1 MNSTDD
7 AVLMAMDG
15 GVLTVTLNS
24 PRVRNAL
31 IDGIE
36 AGLARAAK
44 EANGSKVRSVILTG
58 NGPAFCAGANMK
70 ELDENE
76 ERDAGTLR
84 ARARE
89 IPESVLLP
97 LARIEKPVIVALN
110 GAAVGAGIGLALTGD
125 YRVCAQSSSFIF
137 AFLRLGLAPDLGIAW
152 TLPRL
157 IGYQAARDLLF
168 RGQTVTAEEAFQLG
182 LADKVVPDDDLAEAA
197 KELACELA
205 EGPTLALGATKTLLR
220 RGAELDLE
228 RFLDYEV
235 LAQSML
241 VGTEDHRE
249 AVNAHGGRRAP
260 KFRGR

>member
-1 MNSTDD
+1 MNSNDD

-44 EANGSKVRSVILTG
+44 EANGSRVRSVILTG

-89 IPESVLLP
+89 IP
-97 LARIEKPVIVALN
+97 
-110 GAAVGAGIGLALTGD
+110 GISTP
-125 YRVCAQSSSFIF
+125 
-137 AFLRLGLAPDLGIAW
+137 APGSDRE
-152 TLPRL
+152 T
-157 IGYQAARDLLF
+157 RD
-168 RGQTVTAEEAFQLG
+168 
-182 LADKVVPDDDLAEAA
+182 
-197 KELACELA
+197 
-205 EGPTLALGATKTLLR
+205 R
-220 RGAELDLE
+220 R
-228 RFLDYEV
+228 
-235 LAQSML
+235 
-241 VGTEDHRE
+241 
-249 AVNAHGGRRAP
+249 P
-260 KFRGR
+260 